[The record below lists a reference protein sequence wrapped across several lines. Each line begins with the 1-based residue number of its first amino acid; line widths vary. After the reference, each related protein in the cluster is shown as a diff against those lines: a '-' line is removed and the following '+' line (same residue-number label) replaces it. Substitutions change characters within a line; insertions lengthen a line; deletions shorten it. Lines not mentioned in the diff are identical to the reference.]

1 MCPEPLIRFKG
12 ERGKPS
18 TNENYLREGER
29 ERERGAGWN
38 GKLWQPSERGSV
50 LLLRRGGCVER
61 AEERTD
67 DADRRTLESEG
78 VSVEVEEKGL
88 ELLRGVRTAEEG
100 GSGGELV
107 GLLESLGDSDSE
119 RAVTKETS
127 RR

>member
-1 MCPEPLIRFKG
+1 MCPEPQIGIQG
-12 ERGKPS
+12 ELGKPS
-18 TNENYLREGER
+18 TNENFFER
-29 ERERGAGWN
+29 GRARGAGWN

-67 DADRRTLESEG
+67 GDRRTLESEG

-100 GSGGELV
+100 GGGGELV
-107 GLLESLGDSDSE
+107 RLLESLGDSDIE
-119 RAVTKETS
+119 RTVTKETS

>member
-1 MCPEPLIRFKG
+1 MPRTSDPIPGRTRKALHQRELF
-12 ERGKPS
+12 ERG
-18 TNENYLREGER
+18 RAR
-29 ERERGAGWN
+29 ARGAGWN

-61 AEERTD
+61 AEERTED
-67 DADRRTLESEG
+67 GDRRTLESEG

-100 GSGGELV
+100 GGGGELV
-107 GLLESLGDSDSE
+107 RLLESLGDSDSE
-119 RAVTKETS
+119 RTVTKETS

>member
-1 MCPEPLIRFKG
+1 MPRTSDRNPGRTWKALHQRELF
-12 ERGKPS
+12 ERG
-18 TNENYLREGER
+18 RA
-29 ERERGAGWN
+29 RERGAGWN

-50 LLLRRGGCVER
+50 LLLRRGGCDCRRIER

-67 DADRRTLESEG
+67 GDRRTLESEG

-100 GSGGELV
+100 GELV
-107 GLLESLGDSDSE
+107 RLLESLGDPDSE
-119 RAVTKETS
+119 RPVTKETS